1 MGRGTIDNIKDQQ
14 ARVAERIA
22 RETEKIRKL
31 QEAQRTIER
40 RLRAAE
46 KTRDR
51 KEAIRLGTD
60 LIKILRGVAPG
71 FFDDNG
77 QFDGPLLVGALIDA
91 HAKLTKGETAA
102 KWTADGEA
110 HFAKAAQGKP
120 TPAAPTAEAPAS
132 GVDANGQPLPS
143 IDEMFGTK

>member
-1 MGRGTIDNIKDQQ
+1 MGKMDGLKGQQ

-31 QEAQRTIER
+31 QETQRRIER
-40 RLRAAE
+40 RLRQAE
-46 KTRDR
+46 KMRDR

-60 LIKILRGVAPG
+60 LIKVLREVAPG

-91 HAKLTKGETAA
+91 HAKLTRGETAA
-102 KWTADGEA
+102 KWTVAGEA
-110 HFAKAAQGKP
+110 HFAKPTPSEP
-120 TPAAPTAEAPAS
+120 TPAAPTAEAPAVE
-132 GVDANGQPLPS
+132 VDANGQPLPS
-143 IDEMFGTK
+143 IDELFNTK